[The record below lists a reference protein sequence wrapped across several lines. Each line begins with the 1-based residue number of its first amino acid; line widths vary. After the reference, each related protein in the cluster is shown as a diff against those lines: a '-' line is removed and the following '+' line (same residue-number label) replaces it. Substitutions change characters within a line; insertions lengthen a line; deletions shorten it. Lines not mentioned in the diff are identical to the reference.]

1 MADKQ
6 QARDPRLAALDSL
19 VGVWVEHIDHPAM
32 PDIPDGRVEYAWALD
47 GRYLLQRSTIPQ
59 PEFPD
64 SRSFI
69 APGDEDGTYLQHY
82 FDTRGVTR
90 LYRMTLADGGLRMW
104 RTAPDFSP
112 LDFCQRFEGTF
123 SADNNRIDARWEQS
137 HDGGTTWEL
146 DFPLTFTRVG

>member
-1 MADKQ
+1 MADDQ
-6 QARDPRLAALDSL
+6 QARDSRLAALDSL
-19 VGVWVEHIDHPAM
+19 VGVWVEHIDHPAL

-47 GRYLLQRSTIPQ
+47 GRYLLQNSAIPQ

-64 SRSFI
+64 SQSFI

-90 LYRMTLADGGLRMW
+90 LYRMTLADGVLRMW

-112 LDFCQRFEGTF
+112 LDFCQRFAGHF
-123 SADNNRIDARWEQS
+123 SEDGNRIEARWEQS

-146 DFPLTFTRVG
+146 DFPLIFTRIG